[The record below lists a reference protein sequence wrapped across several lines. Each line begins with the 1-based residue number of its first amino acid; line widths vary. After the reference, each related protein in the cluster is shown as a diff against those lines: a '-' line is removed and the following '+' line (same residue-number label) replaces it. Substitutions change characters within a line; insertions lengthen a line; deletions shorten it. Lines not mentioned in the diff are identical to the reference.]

1 MLTFD
6 EIKNIFRNS
15 GLSTSQV
22 ADLRTKYGAN
32 AMTPPVRDPLWRQY
46 LAKFNDPIIKILLFA
61 VVVSTIV
68 SLIRGE
74 GLLDTIGI
82 IIAVFLATGI
92 AFFNE
97 YPEQQ
102 GVRCPECPPGRC
114 GSQGDPGRSPRI
126 RSHPRHRCGGS
137 YPARSWRRNTR

>member
-6 EIKNIFRNS
+6 EIKDIAGDD
-15 GLSTSQV
+15 GLSKSQV
-22 ADLRTKYGAN
+22 ADFRIQYGAN

-46 LAKFNDPIIKILLFA
+46 LAKFDDPIIKILLFA
-61 VVVSTIV
+61 VVVSTVV
-68 SLIRGE
+68 SLISGE
-74 GLLDTIGI
+74 GLLDTLGI

-102 GVRCPECPPGRC
+102 GVRCPECPPG
-114 GSQGDPGRSPRI
+114 
-126 RSHPRHRCGGS
+126 
-137 YPARSWRRNTR
+137 